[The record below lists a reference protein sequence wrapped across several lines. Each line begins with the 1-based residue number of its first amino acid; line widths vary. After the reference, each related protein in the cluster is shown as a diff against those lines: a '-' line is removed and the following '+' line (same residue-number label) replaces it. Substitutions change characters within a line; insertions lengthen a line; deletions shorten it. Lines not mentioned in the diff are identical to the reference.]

1 MAEQQ
6 IFSDFASSSNS
17 SRKYGVFLSFRC
29 EDTRK
34 NFTSHLYEAL
44 MQKKIE
50 TYMDYQLEKGDEI
63 SPAIIQECKKKQA
76 QIVIPAFYNIDP
88 SHVRKQNGSYEQ
100 AFSKHEEEPRCNK
113 WKAALTEVTNLAG
126 WDSRNR
132 TESELLKDI
141 VGDVLRKLTPR
152 YPSQLKGLVGIEKLM
167 SLPELPSSLKEMR
180 AFNCTSLET
189 DFTQRLVLQH
199 MLQSHL
205 HNLPDGE
212 DYDSGHEP
220 DQESIRGCGV
230 FPVYPSELGLKLF
243 GSSSKEIFELEI
255 ITQISDNESQ
265 SRAIGNGVGGSNT
278 EN

>member
-1 MAEQQ
+1 M
-6 IFSDFASSSNS
+6 
-17 SRKYGVFLSFRC
+17 
-29 EDTRK
+29 
-34 NFTSHLYEAL
+34 
-44 MQKKIE
+44 
-50 TYMDYQLEKGDEI
+50 LERLWLDG
-63 SPAIIQECKKKQA
+63 C
-76 QIVIPAFYNIDP
+76 
-88 SHVRKQNGSYEQ
+88 R
-100 AFSKHEEEPRCNK
+100 
-113 WKAALTEVTNLAG
+113 
-126 WDSRNR
+126 
-132 TESELLKDI
+132 
-141 VGDVLRKLTPR
+141 
-152 YPSQLKGLVGIEKLM
+152 KLM

-212 DYDSGHEP
+212 DYDSGNIEFKFEFDCCHRFRHEP
-220 DQESIRGCGV
+220 DQENIRGCGV

>member
-1 MAEQQ
+1 MDYQLSQVKSKLLVKAKDMVQHLKFIMAEQQ

-63 SPAIIQECKKKQA
+63 SPAIVKAIKDSHASVVIFSENYASSKWCLVELSKIQECKKKQA

-113 WKAALTEVTNLAG
+113 WK
-126 WDSRNR
+126 S
-132 TESELLKDI
+132 
-141 VGDVLRKLTPR
+141 
-152 YPSQLKGLVGIEKLM
+152 
-167 SLPELPSSLKEMR
+167 
-180 AFNCTSLET
+180 C
-189 DFTQRLVLQH
+189 
-199 MLQSHL
+199 
-205 HNLPDGE
+205 
-212 DYDSGHEP
+212 
-220 DQESIRGCGV
+220 
-230 FPVYPSELGLKLF
+230 
-243 GSSSKEIFELEI
+243 
-255 ITQISDNESQ
+255 SD
-265 SRAIGNGVGGSNT
+265 
-278 EN
+278 